1 METKKIIVHTSIGLY
16 FVLLYR
22 GMKEDVWTDR
32 YRPVAAK
39 VHTAQRSE
47 IRSVVGVLEESEA
60 DVIIESKNSWITL
73 SRYGLLYRILYITL
87 YTIYRN
93 KLDVLKKDLATTR
106 RRSTLLVAS
115 YGLLV
120 QATYYIAA
128 EID

>member
-1 METKKIIVHTSIGLY
+1 M
-16 FVLLYR
+16 
-22 GMKEDVWTDR
+22 
-32 YRPVAAK
+32 
-39 VHTAQRSE
+39 HTAQQRSE

-93 KLDVLKKDLATTR
+93 KLDVLKKDLATR

-115 YGLLV
+115 
-120 QATYYIAA
+120 
-128 EID
+128 